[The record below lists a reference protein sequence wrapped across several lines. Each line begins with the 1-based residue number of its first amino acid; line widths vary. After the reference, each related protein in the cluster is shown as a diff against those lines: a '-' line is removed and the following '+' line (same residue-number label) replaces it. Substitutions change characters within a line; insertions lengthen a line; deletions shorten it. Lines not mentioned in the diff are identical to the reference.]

1 MQDEISRAIVN
12 KLRLSVGQGQR
23 RYDTDV
29 ELYDLYLKARGLLE
43 RRQIG
48 EGAQEAAKLFE
59 EVIARDPGFAPAYAG
74 SATAFAYMSLSPM
87 ARRCSTRLAGTC
99 GRRRSRRCSSI
110 RC

>member
-1 MQDEISRAIVN
+1 IVN

-23 RYDTDV
+23 RYDADV

-43 RRQIG
+43 QRQIG

-74 SATAFAYMSLSPM
+74 SATAFAYMSLSPYGAKVLDE
-87 ARRCSTRLAGTC
+87 ARWRVRSAALKALQLDPLLAEAN
-99 GRRRSRRCSSI
+99 
-110 RC
+110 